1 MTETELNSIVKE
13 VIYALQ
19 TNSKTIDQLTA
30 IETLGE
36 SDFFEVNG
44 GRKISYSVLAGLI
57 AHFAIEDTER
67 VAIIANNAINVAN
80 TSAQKVD
87 TATVEIDTLKK
98 IVKTI
103 EDSVDDEISTRESEI
118 SRVEKSF
125 RDSAQGI
132 SNTINVLA
140 GDLNIALQDIADIT
154 TNLNTEIT
162 NRATAD
168 DNLSKHIVR
177 LENSLESLGIKPF
190 DGFVAITSSD
200 IMPGVALQY
209 SEVVFNEETQTFI
222 YKTYDNKYY
231 RMSREDAIYG
241 ESSEYGVIPN
251 KGLYSCKDGIYKWD
265 GSNMFAIVEIPT
277 KVSDLENDSGFITAS
292 DITDTDIIVIE
303 GLGPDEDYVITVPMI
318 KSIFG
323 SINSNRRVLFEFK
336 NDEPAASGSVYP
348 VISFA
353 KLTATSYHFV
363 ISYIIHGLFV
373 KFDFVYS
380 SSGNGMIRLN
390 NKIAF
395 DINSSGSGSS
405 SAPVFSRIGYSAEE
419 VNICHDAELDY
430 SEEVKAKYENKEIS
444 NFSNDNSLI
453 YPPMVDVSGVTD
465 LSRFYYKCQNI
476 LTIPALKTAFA
487 TTMAEMLA
495 YCSSLRSFPYIDTS
509 SVEDMDSMCY
519 NCTSL
524 VLFPQL
530 ITSRVKNMSWM
541 FSSCTSLIT
550 IPALDCHSATNVS
563 NMFYGCKALTT
574 LPYLNTKSATN
585 MKKMFA
591 DCPKLEKIVGLDFDS
606 VTDLNSIFSNCSN
619 LKSLLIYNLGKS
631 ALTFYNLSELTNWGT
646 GSYANRSTLI
656 DSLINFS
663 HNRTRDNMERATI
676 RLSNS
681 TYGLLSAVN
690 LSAMSEKGY
699 DVVAY

>member
-44 GRKISYSVLAGLI
+44 GRKISYSVLTGLI
-57 AHFAIEDTER
+57 AHLAKEDTER
-67 VAIIANNAINVAN
+67 VAIIANNAIKVAN

-87 TATVEIDTLKK
+87 TATAEIDALKK
-98 IVKTI
+98 TVKTI
-103 EDSVDDEISTRESEI
+103 EDSVVD
-118 SRVEKSF
+118 
-125 RDSAQGI
+125 
-132 SNTINVLA
+132 
-140 GDLNIALQDIADIT
+140 
-154 TNLNTEIT
+154 
-162 NRATAD
+162 
-168 DNLSKHIVR
+168 
-177 LENSLESLGIKPF
+177 
-190 DGFVAITSSD
+190 
-200 IMPGVALQY
+200 
-209 SEVVFNEETQTFI
+209 
-222 YKTYDNKYY
+222 
-231 RMSREDAIYG
+231 
-241 ESSEYGVIPN
+241 
-251 KGLYSCKDGIYKWD
+251 
-265 GSNMFAIVEIPT
+265 IPT
-277 KVSDLENDSGFITAS
+277 KVSDLENDSEFITAS
-292 DITDTDIIVIE
+292 DITDITGTDIIVIE
-303 GLGPDEDYVITVPMI
+303 GLGPDEDYVITISMI

-336 NDEPAASGSVYP
+336 NEEPYASGIVYP
-348 VISFA
+348 VIGIA
-353 KLTATSYHFV
+353 KLKGTYFHFV
-363 ISYIIHGLFV
+363 VSYIIHGLFV

-380 SSGNGMIRLN
+380 SSGNGMITLN
-390 NKIAF
+390 NKIVF

-430 SEEVKAKYENKEIS
+430 SEEVKAKYENNEIS

-453 YPPMVDVSGVTD
+453 YPPMVDVSGIRD

-495 YCSSLRSFPYIDTS
+495 YCSSLRSIPYIDTS
-509 SVEDMDSMCY
+509 SAENLDSMFY

-524 VLFPQL
+524 VAVPELA
-530 ITSRVKNMSWM
+530 TGRAKNMSWM
-541 FSSCTSLIT
+541 FSSCTSLTT
-550 IPALDCHSATNVS
+550 IPTLDCHSATNVS

-646 GSYANRSTLI
+646 GSDANRSTLI